1 MSDFLAEPEVGAL
14 RGKLDAVVSGS
25 GLHWIG
31 DIVGE
36 SHKRPTLMPGALT
49 QMRHLLKPDGV
60 FVGAVLGGDTLF
72 ELRWV
77 RHWTS

>member
-1 MSDFLAEPEVGAL
+1 LIANRLTLDPPTRIRASMSDFLVEPEIAAL

-36 SHKRPTLMPGALT
+36 LHTRS
-49 QMRHLLKPDGV
+49 
-60 FVGAVLGGDTLF
+60 
-72 ELRWV
+72 
-77 RHWTS
+77 S

>member
-1 MSDFLAEPEVGAL
+1 MSDFLVEPEIGAL

-36 SHKRPTLMPGALT
+36 LHQRLS
-49 QMRHLLKPDGV
+49 
-60 FVGAVLGGDTLF
+60 
-72 ELRWV
+72 
-77 RHWTS
+77 

>member
-1 MSDFLAEPEVGAL
+1 MSDFLVEPEIAAL

-36 SHKRPTLMPGALT
+36 LHTRS
-49 QMRHLLKPDGV
+49 
-60 FVGAVLGGDTLF
+60 
-72 ELRWV
+72 
-77 RHWTS
+77 S